1 MVNLIVRKGYNR
13 FMKKSRHNARI
24 DGTQRF
30 TIKLYTF
37 SSFKLSATT
46 ENGIFPSLF
55 LSNPPNGSISL
66 NRL

>member
-1 MVNLIVRKGYNR
+1 
-13 FMKKSRHNARI
+13 MKKSRHNARI